1 MVKNFVAKVVLL
13 GDGGVGKT
21 SLVRRFVEDKYK
33 DVYISTI
40 GSKTSK
46 KQIEY
51 QDYLDDEDVV
61 LKLMIVDI
69 HGQKTFSSLHASNY
83 VGAKGALIVYDRTRK
98 NTFEDLNRW
107 REGLYEVVDNVPLVV
122 LGNKNDLIED
132 FQNYG
137 ESTDFEN
144 FILQNHPQILDFY
157 KKNPE
162 FGEMPTFEMVGKKDI
177 EGFKKRTKAPHFVTS
192 AKTGENVEG
201 SFRLLGE
208 KILDNVS
215 KKEMNR

>member
-1 MVKNFVAKVVLL
+1 MVKNFVAKIVLL

-51 QDYLDDEDVV
+51 HDYLEEDVV

-83 VGAKGALIVYDRTRK
+83 IGAKGALIVYDRTRK
-98 NTFEDLNRW
+98 NTFEDLNQW
-107 REGLYEVVDNVPLVV
+107 REGLYDVVDNVPIVV

-132 FQNYG
+132 YQAHSEN
-137 ESTDFEN
+137 TNFEN
-144 FILQNHPQILDFY
+144 FILKNHPQILDFY

-162 FGEMPTFEMVGKKDI
+162 FGEMPKFEMVKGKDI
-177 EGFKKRTKAPHFVTS
+177 ESFKKKTKAPHFVSS
-192 AKTGENVEG
+192 AKTGENVEE

-208 KILDNVS
+208 RILDRVS